1 MNRLV
6 SNIMGGRVGEPL
18 ADITSHDTYV
28 EGVPRETFHYLREN
42 DPVHWTEESDGGRG
56 FWSLTK
62 YDDVLFASRNT
73 DVFSSRFGIRLED
86 MDSEETEARRTLME
100 MDSPEHTRLRRLV
113 SRPFAP
119 KTVNEYEDAV
129 RSLAVEVLD
138 ALKGEREFNFV
149 QTIAR
154 ELPMRMLG
162 RLLGLPDDDL
172 DWLVLR
178 GDALIGNSDPDF
190 TDFVV
195 DQVDTS
201 AYRLLPFRSPVA
213 LELFEYA
220 THALEERRIT
230 PTHDILSALL
240 EPTADGDSLDDLALK
255 NFFTLMVAA
264 GNDTTRYTMSGGLL
278 ALIERPELFA
288 QIPTMTLD
296 QRKSLIEEMLRWT
309 TVTMHFRRTLTVDTE
324 LNGQS
329 LKAGDKI
336 VLWYT
341 SANFDEDH
349 FESPNEFRPDR
360 TPNDHVAFGLHSPH
374 LCLGA
379 HLARLEMRVLFEE
392 IANRWQ
398 SVELVG
404 EPERLR
410 SNFISGIKTLPI
422 RVTWR

>member
-1 MNRLV
+1 MAESHVDL
-6 SNIMGGRVGEPL
+6 
-18 ADITSHDTYV
+18 TSHDTYV
-28 EGVPRETFHYLREN
+28 QGIPRDTFRYLRQN
-42 DPVHWTEESDGGRG
+42 DPVHWTEEPSGGRG

-73 DVFSSRFGIRLED
+73 DIFSSRLGIRLED
-86 MDSEETEARRTLME
+86 MDPEETEARRTMME

-113 SRPFAP
+113 SRPFSP
-119 KTVNEYEDAV
+119 KTVNEYEDAI
-129 RSLAVEVLD
+129 RALAIEVLD
-138 ALKGEREFNFV
+138 SLNGEREFNFV
-149 QTIAR
+149 QRVAR

-162 RLLGLPDDDL
+162 RLLGLPDDEL

-190 TDFVV
+190 TEFVV

-201 AYRLLPFRSPVA
+201 EYRLLPFRSPIA
-213 LELFEYA
+213 IELFEYA
-220 THALEERRIT
+220 ANALEERRIT

-240 EPTADGDSLDDLALK
+240 EPTADGETLDDLALK

-264 GNDTTRYTMSGGLL
+264 GNDTTRYSMTGGLL

-288 QIPTMTLD
+288 RIPTMTLEE
-296 QRKSLIEEMLRWT
+296 RKSLIEEMLRWT
-309 TVTMHFRRTLTVDTE
+309 TVTMHFRRTVTVDTE
-324 LNGQS
+324 LGGKS
-329 LKAGDKI
+329 LKAGDKV

-341 SANFDEDH
+341 SANYDEEH
-349 FESPNEFRPDR
+349 FSNPDEFQADR
-360 TPNDHVAFGLHSPH
+360 SPNDHVAFGLHSPH

-398 SVELVG
+398 SVELVN
-404 EPERLR
+404 EPEHLR
-410 SNFISGIKTLPI
+410 SNFISGIKNLPI

>member
-1 MNRLV
+1 MAE
-6 SNIMGGRVGEPL
+6 SL
-18 ADITSHDTYV
+18 ADITSHDTFV
-28 EGVPRETFHYLREN
+28 NGVPRATFRYLREN
-42 DPVHWTEESDGGRG
+42 DPVHWTEESNGGRG
-56 FWSLTK
+56 FWSLTT

-73 DVFSSRFGIRLED
+73 DVFSSRQGIRLED
-86 MDSEETEARRTLME
+86 MDPEETEARRTLME

-119 KTVNEYEDAV
+119 KSVNEYEDAI
-129 RSLAVEVLD
+129 RQLAVEVLD
-138 ALKGEREFNFV
+138 SLEGEREFNFV
-149 QTIAR
+149 QRVAR

-190 TDFVV
+190 TEFVV

-230 PTHDILSALL
+230 PTHDILNALL
-240 EPTADGDSLDDLALK
+240 EPTADGETLDDLALM

-264 GNDTTRYTMSGGLL
+264 GNDTTRYTMTGGLL
-278 ALIERPELFA
+278 ALIERPDVFEK
-288 QIPTMTLD
+288 ISSMTLEE
-296 QRKSLIEEMLRWT
+296 RKSLVDEMLRWT
-309 TVTMHFRRTLTVDTE
+309 TVTMHFRRTVTMDTE
-324 LNGQS
+324 LNGKS
-329 LKAGDKI
+329 LKAGDKV

-341 SANFDEDH
+341 SANDDENHFDNP
-349 FESPNEFRPDR
+349 SEFQPDR
-360 TPNDHVAFGLHSPH
+360 SPNDHVAFGLHSPH

-392 IANRWQ
+392 IAKRWQ
-398 SVELVG
+398 KVELAE

-410 SNFISGIKTLPI
+410 SNFISGIKNLPI
-422 RVTWR
+422 RVTWY

>member
-1 MNRLV
+1 
-6 SNIMGGRVGEPL
+6 MGGRMGEPL

-28 EGVPRETFHYLREN
+28 DGVPRETFQYLREN

-56 FWSLTK
+56 FWSLTT

-73 DVFSSRFGIRLED
+73 DVFSSRLGIRLED
-86 MDSEETEARRTLME
+86 MDPEETEARRTLME
-100 MDSPEHTRLRRLV
+100 MDAPEHTRLRRLV

-119 KTVNEYEDAV
+119 KNVNEYEDAV
-129 RSLAVEVLD
+129 RSLAIDVLD
-138 ALKGEREFNFV
+138 GLKGEREFNFV

-162 RLLGLPDDDL
+162 RLLGLPDEDL
-172 DWLVLR
+172 EWLVQR
-178 GDALIGNSDPDF
+178 GDALIGNTDPDF
-190 TDFVV
+190 TDYVV

-220 THALEERRIT
+220 TQALEERRLT
-230 PTHDILSALL
+230 PTHDILNALL

-264 GNDTTRYTMSGGLL
+264 GNDTTRYTMTGGLL

-288 QIPTMTLD
+288 RIPSMTLE
-296 QRKSLIEEMLRWT
+296 QRKSLIDEMLRWT

-324 LNGQS
+324 LNGKH
-329 LKAGDKI
+329 LKAGDKV

-341 SANFDEDH
+341 SANYDADH
-349 FESPNEFRPDR
+349 FENPNEFRAER
-360 TPNDHVAFGLHSPH
+360 SPNDHVAFGLHSPH

-392 IANRWQ
+392 IANRWEK
-398 SVELVG
+398 VELVG

>member
-1 MNRLV
+1 VVNPDV
-6 SNIMGGRVGEPL
+6 
-18 ADITSHDTYV
+18 DISSHDTYL
-28 EGVPRETFHYLREN
+28 EGVPRDTFRYLREN
-42 DPVHWTEESDGGRG
+42 DPVHWTEEPDGGRG

-86 MDSEETEARRTLME
+86 MDPEETEARRTLME
-100 MDSPEHTRLRRLV
+100 MDAPEHTRLRRLV

-119 KTVNEYEDAV
+119 KSVNEYEGAV
-129 RSLAVEVLD
+129 RALAEEVLD
-138 ALKGEREFNFV
+138 SLKGQREINFV
-149 QTIAR
+149 QRVAR

-162 RLLGLPDDDL
+162 RLLGLPDEDL

-190 TDFVV
+190 TDYVV

-220 THALEERRIT
+220 SQALEERRGT

-240 EPTADGDSLDDLALK
+240 EPTADGETLDDLALK

-264 GNDTTRYTMSGGLL
+264 GNDTTRYTMTGGLL
-278 ALIERPELFA
+278 ALIERPELYSR
-288 QIPTMTLD
+288 IPEMSLEE
-296 QRKSLIEEMLRWT
+296 RKGLVEEMLRWT
-309 TVTMHFRRTLTVDTE
+309 TVTMHFRRTLTSDTQ
-324 LNGQS
+324 LRGKS
-329 LKAGDKI
+329 MRAGDKV

-341 SANFDEDH
+341 SANFDEEH
-349 FESPNEFRPDR
+349 FDSPNVFDPARS
-360 TPNDHVAFGLHSPH
+360 PNDHVTFGLHSPH

-379 HLARLEMRVLFEE
+379 HLARLEIRVLFEE
-392 IANRWQ
+392 MARRW
-398 SVELVG
+398 SHVELVD
-404 EPERLR
+404 EPELLR
-410 SNFISGIKTLPI
+410 SNFISGMKALPI